1 VKSQRIPPKVETA
14 STMSSAPCPATTA
27 EIASR
32 SLTVPHGVSQCT
44 TLTTLISGRAR
55 PAQVIPLYGV
65 MARKP

>member
-1 VKSQRIPPKVETA
+1 
-14 STMSSAPCPATTA
+14 MSSAPCPATTA